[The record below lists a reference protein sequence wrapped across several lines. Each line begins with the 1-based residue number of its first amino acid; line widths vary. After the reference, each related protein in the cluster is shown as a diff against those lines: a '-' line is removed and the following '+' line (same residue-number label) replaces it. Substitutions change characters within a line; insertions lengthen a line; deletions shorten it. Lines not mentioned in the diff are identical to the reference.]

1 MANNLSSFDSG
12 CCLKAMLVIVSEKSS
27 QENWEV
33 GTKGAA
39 RSCWGEVGA
48 LDYIQVV
55 LCSGG
60 GAGGGRPGLHTSVF
74 CCVVEVLGR
83 GHDYTQLE

>member
-27 QENWEV
+27 LENWEV

-39 RSCWGEVGA
+39 RSWWGEVGA
-48 LDYIQVV
+48 LDYK
-55 LCSGG
+55 
-60 GAGGGRPGLHTSVF
+60 
-74 CCVVEVLGR
+74 
-83 GHDYTQLE
+83 